1 MPGLTLITFP
11 PSLDSEFSRFLLTHH
26 GVPHREQ
33 RHVMPLSLYF
43 TLKHGRSFR
52 FPLLYGDG
60 LRLDTI
66 KKLIDHFEPRA
77 TPDRRLVPHELAGAV
92 RDDWKVFHTE
102 LNTATTLFAYYH
114 LLPLRDIMV
123 RPLSEG
129 APAWEVR
136 AVDRNYPLFAALL
149 RALLRPTDQRGASA
163 LATIRSVLGRV
174 DARLAD
180 GRRYLNGDRFSLS
193 DMAFAIA
200 AAPVAWPENYGGA
213 VPTLEQTPPGLRSVI
228 EETRERPSGAFAL
241 RIYREHRA
249 GPPGTA

>member
-1 MPGLTLITFP
+1 
-11 PSLDSEFSRFLLTHH
+11 
-26 GVPHREQ
+26 
-33 RHVMPLSLYF
+33 
-43 TLKHGRSFR
+43 
-52 FPLLYGDG
+52 
-60 LRLDTI
+60 
-66 KKLIDHFEPRA
+66 
-77 TPDRRLVPHELAGAV
+77 V
-92 RDDWKVFHTE
+92 RDDWTVFHSE

-129 APAWEVR
+129 APAWEVT
-136 AVDRNYPLFAALL
+136 AVDRGYPLFAGML
-149 RALLRPTDQRGASA
+149 RALLRPTDQRGAGA

-213 VPTLEQTPPGLRSVI
+213 VPTLEETPSGLRSVI
-228 EETRERPSGAFAL
+228 DETRERPSGALAL

-249 GPPGTA
+249 GAPGAAGGTPAT